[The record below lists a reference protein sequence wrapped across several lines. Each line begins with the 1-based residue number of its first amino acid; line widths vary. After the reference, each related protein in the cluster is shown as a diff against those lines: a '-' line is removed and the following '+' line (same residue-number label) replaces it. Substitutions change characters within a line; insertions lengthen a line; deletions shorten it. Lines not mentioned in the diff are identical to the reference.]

1 MRGEMHIVDRLNI
14 AIEEV
19 SAARAALHEYTSESL
34 PKLLMDARDRIHE
47 LEALTYSYPP
57 SNLLVNGLTWRE
69 ELDDMVRQLMGM
81 TSGEFEQWQRDNG

>member
-1 MRGEMHIVDRLNI
+1 MKRDIHIVDRLNI

-19 SAARAALHEYTSESL
+19 SGARAAFHEYTSESL

-47 LEALTYSYPP
+47 LEGLTYSYPP
-57 SNLLVNGLTWRE
+57 SSHLLNGMTWRE

>member
-19 SAARAALHEYTSESL
+19 LGAKAALHEYTSESL

-47 LEALTYSYPP
+47 MEALTYSYSP
-57 SNLLVNGLTWRE
+57 SKLLVNGLTWRE
-69 ELDDMVRQLMGM
+69 EYEDMVSELMGM
-81 TSGEFEQWQRDNG
+81 TSGEFEQWQHNNG